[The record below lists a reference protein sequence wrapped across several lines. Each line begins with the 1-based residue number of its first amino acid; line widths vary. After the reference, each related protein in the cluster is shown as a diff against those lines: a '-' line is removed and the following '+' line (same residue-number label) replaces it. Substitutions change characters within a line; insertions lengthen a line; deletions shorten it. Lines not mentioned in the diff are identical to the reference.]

1 VRATLSPGRPLRR
14 LHLTDSVE
22 VEPLSDDPV
31 GARLAACARAMRWPQ
46 ASQSRAATELLQFLD
61 RIPVMPKLSARKGRS
76 SAREWCELRLRA
88 VDTAARSL
96 AHWSQESRAEM
107 DAFYALARRDYERL
121 ARGFVNHSAWLR
133 RVADGRQRITLLD
146 VACGSGKFPEALQ
159 DFGGVG
165 ALSGELQI
173 DYDLLD
179 PSPFSLLEAARALR
193 PPFVKAARHETL
205 VEEFDDAVG
214 PFDVVWATHA
224 LYSLTPDALRA
235 ATARMLA
242 ALTPGGALL
251 IAQGSRDGHYLR
263 FYRHFLGDLRD
274 GQGTL
279 YAASEDLAEVL
290 RACGADPHMVRLS

>member
-1 VRATLSPGRPLRR
+1 
-14 LHLTDSVE
+14 
-22 VEPLSDDPV
+22 
-31 GARLAACARAMRWPQ
+31 
-46 ASQSRAATELLQFLD
+46 
-61 RIPVMPKLSARKGRS
+61 
-76 SAREWCELRLRA
+76 
-88 VDTAARSL
+88 
-96 AHWSQESRAEM
+96 M
-107 DAFYALARRDYERL
+107 DAFYTLARRDYERL

-179 PSPFSLLEAARALR
+179 PSPFSLLEAAQALR
-193 PPFVKAARHETL
+193 PPFVEAGRHETL
-205 VEEFDDAVG
+205 VEELDDAVG

-224 LYSLTPDALRA
+224 LYSLAPEAVRA
-235 ATARMLA
+235 AAVRMLA

-251 IAQGSRDGHYLR
+251 IAQGSREGHYLR
-263 FYRHFLGDLRD
+263 FYRHFLDDLRG

-279 YAASEDLAEVL
+279 YAAAEDLAEAL
-290 RACGADPHMVRLS
+290 RACGADPCSVRLSYDHTTALENSVTVESYLQRCAFDDSVSLQEMMRAPHLGPYLRDCRDEDAGLWRFHQEVDVLLLGPSFDGLIP